1 MTIKQYH
8 PSRYLC
14 SLTNFERYQFLIH
27 PTVQDFAVYH
37 SVHHSLLI
45 QFLKDIIHFFIQLCT
60 FTTLA
65 FSTLSVRNLRPL
77 FNTNIPPLVGD
88 TASETLLAIGNWFS
102 REEKWEKG
110 HNCFGPIGRIFE
122 IFIFGI
128 LSTNPTTWLKQDC
141 YLFCLAKIGSKLHV
155 PRKTKWWAVVLV
167 VLILSIHSYIIVL
180 NLFQQCKLFIILL
193 TFLLVVLG
201 NIIISNM
208 KARQSVHGLI
218 LLSGTSWFPRSTW
231 GASNG
236 HFDDDNK
243 DVYDSVTMQ
252 WWYTKVIWLGHFWT
266 YIVRHDGPSYGI
278 AGMLVM
284 LSYLIFVTDARTASV

>member
-1 MTIKQYH
+1 M
-8 PSRYLC
+8 
-14 SLTNFERYQFLIH
+14 
-27 PTVQDFAVYH
+27 QDFAVYH
-37 SVHHSLLI
+37 SVHHLLLI

-65 FSTLSVRNLRPL
+65 FSTLSVWNLRPL

-110 HNCFGPIGRIFE
+110 HNCFGPVGRIFE

-155 PRKTKWWAVVLV
+155 PMKTKWWAVVLV

-180 NLFQQCKLFIILL
+180 NLFQHCKLFIILL
-193 TFLLVVLG
+193 TSF
-201 NIIISNM
+201 
-208 KARQSVHGLI
+208 
-218 LLSGTSWFPRSTW
+218 
-231 GASNG
+231 
-236 HFDDDNK
+236 
-243 DVYDSVTMQ
+243 
-252 WWYTKVIWLGHFWT
+252 
-266 YIVRHDGPSYGI
+266 
-278 AGMLVM
+278 
-284 LSYLIFVTDARTASV
+284 